1 MILCIMRTEGISS
14 LANSLT
20 NDTGMDETK
29 MDICVFLASLFGL
42 KYFATLK
49 AGELATFGLTY
60 HGLHNRI
67 QI

>member
-1 MILCIMRTEGISS
+1 
-14 LANSLT
+14 
-20 NDTGMDETK
+20 MDQTK

-42 KYFATLK
+42 KNFAALK